1 MKNLP
6 ISLALTWAIYATYQ
20 LGPVMAE
27 QVTLAIAL
35 QGISVLMAWG
45 LVKLV
50 DVYTRRAEEF

>member
-6 ISLALTWAIYATYQ
+6 LSLALTWAVYATYQ
-20 LGPVMAE
+20 LGPVLNTPMTA
-27 QVTLAIAL
+27 AIAL